1 MRTVAVDVPQNRI
14 GLQAR
19 GVQQTTGKGPFTIVL
34 LALLFEF
41 GRPQEIIP
49 GIKMIP
55 FASLLDG
62 LLILSVLNAGK
73 FNLAKKQTKF
83 WVALFALM
91 VVHVP
96 IANNNFWA
104 AILVKDMFLTF
115 GLYLGIITFV
125 DTLDKFNR
133 VMKVWLG
140 VHAILAVLGV
150 LSGGHGVGGWL
161 GDENDFCM
169 QMDVAAGFA
178 LFLMSSKGAGVSR
191 PMYIGLLCLYVLAG
205 MTTMS
210 RGGFIGLSAVG
221 LYWWIRS
228 PNKIMPVFLGV
239 VVVMFMALAAPD
251 AYWERIKSTAD
262 DATTEG
268 GGTGAARLYTWGI
281 GFEMFLHNPI
291 IGVGQGNFPWTFEE
305 YQGDRTWQ
313 DKSLAGRA
321 AHSLYFTLLPEL
333 GLVGLV
339 IFLGMLVNSFKDLK
353 WVSMTAMEYG
363 EKKDHPAKAM
373 DHMKEVRRRN
383 KLRNALFVARALEGA
398 FIGYLVASIFVAT
411 LYYPTF
417 WILVAFS
424 VALRNCVA
432 KEGEAKDKPDK
443 SPNGLRPAI
452 SIKGVPHSSSTGLGY
467 RPGRIVLPPKA
478 MDI

>member
-14 GLQAR
+14 GPQTR
-19 GVQQTTGKGPFTIVL
+19 GAQEAKGKGPFTLIL

-62 LLILSVLNAGK
+62 LLIFSVLNAGK

-83 WVALFALM
+83 WLALFALM

-96 IANNNFWA
+96 IATNNFWA

-115 GLYLGIITFV
+115 GLYMGIITFV
-125 DTLDKFNR
+125 DSLDKFNR

-140 VHAILAVLGV
+140 VHALLAVMGV

-178 LFLMSSKGAGVSR
+178 LFLMSSRGAGVSR
-191 PMYIGLLCLYVLAG
+191 PVYIGLLCLFILAA
-205 MTTMS
+205 MMTMS
-210 RGGFIGLSAVG
+210 RGGFIGLVAIG
-221 LYWWIRS
+221 LYWWARS
-228 PNKIMPVFLGV
+228 PNKIMPIFLGI

-251 AYWERIKSTAD
+251 AYWERIKSTTD
-262 DATTEG
+262 EENMSSEG

-291 IGVGQGNFPWTFEE
+291 LGVGQGNFPWAFEE
-305 YQGDRTWQ
+305 YQGDRTW
-313 DKSLAGRA
+313 DGKSLAGRA
-321 AHSLYFTLLPEL
+321 AHSMYFTLLPEL

-353 WVSMTAMEYG
+353 WVSVTAMEYG
-363 EKKDHPAKAM
+363 KRADNPGKGM
-373 DHMKEVRRRN
+373 DSIEEVRKKN
-383 KLRNALFVARALEGA
+383 KLKNALFVARAIEGA
-398 FIGYLVASIFVAT
+398 FIGYLVSSIFVAT

-417 WILVAFS
+417 WVLVAFS
-424 VALRNCVA
+424 VALRNAVERTIETDDGLASASCTTESGKTRA
-432 KEGEAKDKPDK
+432 RAIPAGM
-443 SPNGLRPAI
+443 SPMLRP
-452 SIKGVPHSSSTGLGY
+452 
-467 RPGRIVLPPKA
+467 R
-478 MDI
+478 

>member
-1 MRTVAVDVPQNRI
+1 MVRNQVRTVAVEAPPNRI
-14 GLQAR
+14 GVQAR
-19 GVQQTTGKGPFTIVL
+19 GAQEAKGKGPFTIIL

-41 GRPQEIIP
+41 GRPQEIVP
-49 GIKMIP
+49 GLKMIP

-62 LLILSVLNAGK
+62 YLLISVLQAGK
-73 FNLAKKQTKF
+73 FNLAKKQTKL
-83 WVALFALM
+83 WLIMFAVM
-91 VVHVP
+91 VVHIP
-96 IANNNFWA
+96 LANNNFWA
-104 AILVKDMFLTF
+104 AMITKDMFLTF

-125 DTLDKFNR
+125 DSLERFNR
-133 VMKVWLG
+133 VMKIWLG
-140 VHAILAVLGV
+140 VHGFLAVMGV
-150 LSGGHGVGGWL
+150 LSGGRGIGGWL

-191 PMYIGLLCLYVLAG
+191 PVYIGLLCLFVLAA
-205 MTTMS
+205 MATMS

-221 LYWWIRS
+221 LYWWMRS
-228 PNKIMPVFLGV
+228 PNKMMPIFLGMIV
-239 VVVMFMALAAPD
+239 VLFMALAAPD
-251 AYWERIKSTAD
+251 AYWERIKSTTD
-262 DATTEG
+262 DATSEG

-333 GLVGLV
+333 GLMGLG
-339 IFLGMLVNSFKDLK
+339 IFLGMLMNSFKDLQF
-353 WVSMTAMEYG
+353 VSRVATEYAMKGKRSAMTMESS
-363 EKKDHPAKAM
+363 ED
-373 DHMKEVRRRN
+373 VRKRN
-383 KLRNALFVARALEGA
+383 RVKSALFQARAIEGA

-417 WILVAFS
+417 WVLVAFS
-424 VALRNCVA
+424 VALRNCVE
-432 KEGEAKDKPDK
+432 KEMESEKKE
-443 SPNGLRPAI
+443 SNRPN
-452 SIKGVPHSSSTGLGY
+452 
-467 RPGRIVLPPKA
+467 
-478 MDI
+478 

>member
-1 MRTVAVDVPQNRI
+1 MRTVAVDASQNRI
-14 GLQAR
+14 GLQTR
-19 GVQQTTGKGPFTIVL
+19 GAQKITGKGPFTVIL

-49 GIKMIP
+49 GLKMIP
-55 FASLLDG
+55 FATLLDG
-62 LLILSVLNAGK
+62 LLIFSVMNAGK

-83 WVALFALM
+83 WVALFVLM

-96 IANNNFWA
+96 IAVNNFWA
-104 AILVKDMFLTF
+104 ATTLKDMFLTF
-115 GLYLGIITFV
+115 GLYMGIITFV
-125 DTLDKFNR
+125 DTLDKFNH

-140 VHAILAVLGV
+140 VHGILAVLGV
-150 LSGGHGVGGWL
+150 LNHGQGVGGWL

-191 PMYIGLLCLYVLAG
+191 PVYIGLLCLFVLAAIA
-205 MTTMS
+205 TMS
-210 RGGFIGLSAVG
+210 RGGFIGLVAIG

-228 PNKIMPVFLGV
+228 PNKIMPIFLSV
-239 VVVMFMALAAPD
+239 LLVLFTALVAPD
-251 AYWERIKSTAD
+251 AYWERIKSTTD
-262 DATTEG
+262 EENLSSEG

-281 GFEMFLHNPI
+281 GFEMFLHNPV

-305 YQGDRTWQ
+305 YQGDRTW
-313 DKSLAGRA
+313 DGKSLAGRA

-353 WVSMTAMEYG
+353 WVSVMATEYG
-363 EKKDHPAKAM
+363 KRTDNPGKRM
-373 DHMKEVRRRN
+373 DSIDEVRKKN
-383 KLRNALFVARALEGA
+383 KLKNALFVARAIEGA
-398 FIGYLVASIFVAT
+398 FIGFLVSSIFVAT

-417 WILVAFS
+417 WVLVAFS
-424 VALRNCVA
+424 VALRNAVERTIA
-432 KEGEAKDKPDK
+432 VDNDGLASASYATEAGKIQGQAIPADTRPM
-443 SPNGLRPAI
+443 LR
-452 SIKGVPHSSSTGLGY
+452 
-467 RPGRIVLPPKA
+467 RR
-478 MDI
+478 

>member
-1 MRTVAVDVPQNRI
+1 MQTIAVDAPQNRI

-19 GVQQTTGKGPFTIVL
+19 DSQQAKGKGPFTIVL

-49 GIKMIP
+49 GLKLIP

-62 LLILSVLNAGK
+62 LLILSVLNVGK
-73 FNLAKKQTKF
+73 FNLAKKQTKL
-83 WVALFALM
+83 WIALFALM
-91 VVHVP
+91 VVHIP
-96 IANNNFWA
+96 FANNNFWA
-104 AILVKDMFLTF
+104 AMITKDMFLAF
-115 GLYLGIITFV
+115 GLYMGIIAFV

-140 VHAILAVLGV
+140 VHAFLAVMGV

-178 LFLMSSKGAGVSR
+178 LFLMSSRGAGVSR
-191 PMYIGLLCLYVLAG
+191 PIYISLLCLFVLAA
-205 MTTMS
+205 MATMS
-210 RGGFIGLSAVG
+210 RGGFIGLTAVG
-221 LYWWIRS
+221 LYWWARS
-228 PNKIMPVFLGV
+228 PNKIMPIFLGMV
-239 VVVMFMALAAPD
+239 VVLFMALAAPD
-251 AYWERIKSTAD
+251 AYWERIGSTAD
-262 DATTEG
+262 DATSEG

-281 GFEMFLHNPI
+281 GWEMFLHNPVL
-291 IGVGQGNFPWTFEE
+291 GVGQGNFPWTFEE

-339 IFLGMLVNSFKDLK
+339 IFLGMLVNSFKDLQ
-353 WVSMTAMEYG
+353 WVSRAAAEFGMQGNRTTKVMETP
-363 EKKDHPAKAM
+363 ENSRK
-373 DHMKEVRRRN
+373 RN
-383 KLRNALFVARALEGA
+383 RIRNALFQARAIEGA

-417 WILVAFS
+417 WVLVAFS

-432 KEGEAKDKPDK
+432 KEVESEAKERER
-443 SPNGLRPAI
+443 PNGSRSLGKVKRSPF
-452 SIKGVPHSSSTGLGY
+452 SSGARAGFHPS
-467 RPGRIVLPPKA
+467 
-478 MDI
+478 

>member
-1 MRTVAVDVPQNRI
+1 MRTVAVDAAQNRT

-19 GVQQTTGKGPFTIVL
+19 SAQVSKGKGPFTIIL

-49 GIKMIP
+49 GIKVIP

-96 IANNNFWA
+96 IAVNNFWA
-104 AILVKDMFLTF
+104 AMLVKDMFLTF

-125 DTLDKFNR
+125 DSLDRFNR

-150 LSGGHGVGGWL
+150 LNHGQGVGGWL

-169 QMDVAAGFA
+169 EMDVAAAFA
-178 LFLMSSKGAGVSR
+178 LFMMSSKGVGVSR
-191 PMYIGLLCLYVLAG
+191 PMYIGLLCLFVLAA
-205 MTTMS
+205 MATMS
-210 RGGFIGLSAVG
+210 RGGFIGLAAVG
-221 LYWWIRS
+221 IYWWIRS
-228 PNKIMPVFLGV
+228 PNKIMPIFLGII
-239 VVVMFMALAAPD
+239 VVMFMALAAPD
-251 AYWERIKSTAD
+251 AYWERIKSTTD
-262 DATTEG
+262 EENLSSEG

-281 GFEMFLHNPI
+281 GLEMFFHNPI

-305 YQGDRTWQ
+305 YQGDRTWEG
-313 DKSLAGRA
+313 KSLAGRA
-321 AHSLYFTLLPEL
+321 AHSMYFTLLPEL
-333 GLVGLV
+333 GLVGLA

-353 WVSMTAMEYG
+353 WVSHAAVEC
-363 EKKDHPAKAM
+363 
-373 DHMKEVRRRN
+373 EVPTRHKIRVIETTDEIRRRN
-383 KLRNALFVARALEGA
+383 GIRSALFLARAIEAG
-398 FIGYLVASIFVAT
+398 FIAYLVASIFVAT

-417 WILVAFS
+417 WVLVAFS

-432 KEGEAKDKPDK
+432 NEVESEGEQREHALGARSLGKVRRSTFSSGAKEEF
-443 SPNGLRPAI
+443 RP
-452 SIKGVPHSSSTGLGY
+452 S
-467 RPGRIVLPPKA
+467 
-478 MDI
+478 

>member
-1 MRTVAVDVPQNRI
+1 MRKSVRTVAVDASQNRI
-14 GLQAR
+14 GLQTR
-19 GVQQTTGKGPFTIVL
+19 GAQAASGKGPFTIVL
-34 LALLFEF
+34 LALLVEF
-41 GRPQEIIP
+41 GRPQELIP
-49 GIKMIP
+49 GLKLIP

-62 LLILSVLNAGK
+62 FLLFAVLNAGK
-73 FNLAKKQTKF
+73 FNLDKNQTKL
-83 WVALFALM
+83 WLALFALM
-91 VVHVP
+91 AVHIP

-104 AILVKDMFLTF
+104 AMIMKDMLLAF
-115 GLYLGIITFV
+115 GLYMGIITFV
-125 DTLDKFNR
+125 DSLDKFNR

-140 VHAILAVLGV
+140 VHGFLAVMGV
-150 LSGGHGVGGWL
+150 LAGGRGVGGWL

-178 LFLMSSKGAGVSR
+178 LFLMSSKGVGVSR
-191 PMYIGLLCLYVLAG
+191 PVYIGLLCLFVLAA
-205 MTTMS
+205 MTSMS
-210 RGGFIGLSAVG
+210 RGGFIGLTAVG

-228 PNKIMPVFLGV
+228 PNKIMPIFLGI

-262 DATTEG
+262 DATSEG

-281 GFEMFLHNPI
+281 GWEMFLYNPI

-333 GLVGLV
+333 GTVGIV
-339 IFLGMLVNSFKDLK
+339 IFLGMLLNSFKDLK
-353 WVSMTAMEYG
+353 WVSITAVEYEVKKHHRAKPME
-363 EKKDHPAKAM
+363 KIQD
-373 DHMKEVRRRN
+373 VRRRN

-417 WILVAFS
+417 WVLVAFS

-432 KEGEAKDKPDK
+432 REVALETGEKEHTTESKLLGKVK
-443 SPNGLRPAI
+443 GLP
-452 SIKGVPHSSSTGLGY
+452 SSSGAKVGFH
-467 RPGRIVLPPKA
+467 PS
-478 MDI
+478 

>member
-1 MRTVAVDVPQNRI
+1 MRTAAVDVPQNRI
-14 GLQAR
+14 GLQTHGA
-19 GVQQTTGKGPFTIVL
+19 QEAKSKGPFTIVL

-49 GIKMIP
+49 GIKVIP

-104 AILVKDMFLTF
+104 AMLVKDMFLTF
-115 GLYLGIITFV
+115 GLYMGIITFV
-125 DTLDKFNR
+125 DSLDRFNR

-150 LSGGHGVGGWL
+150 LNHGRGVGGWL

-178 LFLMSSKGAGVSR
+178 LFLMSSRGAGVSR
-191 PMYIGLLCLYVLAG
+191 PVYIGLLCLFILAG
-205 MTTMS
+205 VTTMS
-210 RGGFIGLSAVG
+210 RGGFIGLAAVG

-228 PNKIMPVFLGV
+228 PNKIMPIFFGMVLV
-239 VVVMFMALAAPD
+239 LFMALVAPD
-251 AYWERIKSTAD
+251 AYWERIKSTTD
-262 DATTEG
+262 EENLDSEG

-281 GFEMFLHNPI
+281 GWEMFLYNPI

-313 DKSLAGRA
+313 EKSLAGRA

-333 GLVGLV
+333 GSVGLV
-339 IFLGMLVNSFKDLK
+339 IFLGMLVNSFRDLK
-353 WVSMTAMEYG
+353 WVSMTAVAYG

-373 DHMKEVRRRN
+373 DHLQDVRRRN

-398 FIGYLVASIFVAT
+398 FIGYLVASTFVST

-417 WILVAFS
+417 WVLIAFS
-424 VALRNCVA
+424 VALRNCVSNEVA
-432 KEGEAKDKPDK
+432 SEKKPGEGSGEQVPLPGGRKLAFA
-443 SPNGLRPAI
+443 SRGLER
-452 SIKGVPHSSSTGLGY
+452 
-467 RPGRIVLPPKA
+467 
-478 MDI
+478 

>member
-1 MRTVAVDVPQNRI
+1 MQTIAVDVPQNRI
-14 GLQAR
+14 SLQAR
-19 GVQQTTGKGPFTIVL
+19 GAQQSKGKGAFIIVL

-49 GIKMIP
+49 GIKVIP
-55 FASLLDG
+55 FATLLHG
-62 LLILSVLNAGK
+62 LLLLAVLNAGK
-73 FNLAKKQTKF
+73 FNLDKKQTKL
-83 WVALFALM
+83 WIALFAVM
-91 VVHVP
+91 VVHIP
-96 IANNNFWA
+96 IAVNNFWA
-104 AILVKDMFLTF
+104 AMLVKDMLLTF

-125 DTLDKFNR
+125 DDLDKFNR
-133 VMKVWLG
+133 MMKVWLG

-150 LSGGHGVGGWL
+150 LSGGRGVGGWL

-178 LFLMSSKGAGVSR
+178 LFLMSARGAGVSR
-191 PMYIGLLCLYVLAG
+191 PMYIGLLCLFVLAG

-210 RGGFIGLSAVG
+210 RGGFIGLTAVG
-221 LYWWIRS
+221 VYWWARS

-239 VVVMFMALAAPD
+239 VVVLFMALAAPD
-251 AYWERIKSTAD
+251 AYWERIGSTAD
-262 DATTEG
+262 DATSEG

-281 GFEMFLHNPI
+281 GWEMFLHNPI
-291 IGVGQGNFPWTFEE
+291 LGVGQGNFPWTFEE

-339 IFLGMLVNSFKDLK
+339 IFLGMLVNSFKDLQ
-353 WVSMTAMEYG
+353 WVSRTAAELGMKGNRNAKVKVMETP
-363 EKKDHPAKAM
+363 ED
-373 DHMKEVRRRN
+373 VRKRN
-383 KLRNALFVARALEGA
+383 RVRNALFQARAIEGA

-417 WILVAFS
+417 WVLMAFA

-432 KEGEAKDKPDK
+432 KEVESEGQERKN
-443 SPNGLRPAI
+443 SNGSRSLGRGKRLPFSSGARA
-452 SIKGVPHSSSTGLGY
+452 GFHSS
-467 RPGRIVLPPKA
+467 
-478 MDI
+478 